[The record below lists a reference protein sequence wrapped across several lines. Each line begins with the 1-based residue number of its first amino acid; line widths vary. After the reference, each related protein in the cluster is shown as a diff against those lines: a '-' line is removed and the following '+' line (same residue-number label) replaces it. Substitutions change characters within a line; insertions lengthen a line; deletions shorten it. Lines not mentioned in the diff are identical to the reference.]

1 MLMYARD
8 SFDDT
13 FASQDIPHTLLMCT
27 VDGFVQSAKAVVN
40 KVARVT
46 DAATSN
52 PLSLVGTFA
61 VIKTITAYL
70 SQPFNPIM
78 ILNPPCPSDI
88 DQQSK
93 IQVFAPL
100 RTV

>member
-1 MLMYARD
+1 MIPLLAR
-8 SFDDT
+8 T
-13 FASQDIPHTLLMCT
+13 NIPHTLLMCT

-40 KVARVT
+40 KVTRVA

-52 PLSLVGTFA
+52 PLSLIGTLA